1 MLYSLL
7 FAGQIGK
14 ERLTIEVWTDKTIS
28 PTEAIT
34 QSAAILIDQFS
45 SFRELAKKLTEEGAE
60 MSWQQLLT
68 PEQYDK
74 PLDQLNLSTHTYNS
88 LRRGGVITLGQLLE
102 KYNEGLSSLAGFGA
116 KSQEEV
122 EAVLKSLNLPFIP
135 EPKKQSKK
143 TRRSKTAIP
152 DESI

>member
-1 MLYSLL
+1 
-7 FAGQIGK
+7 
-14 ERLTIEVWTDKTIS
+14 
-28 PTEAIT
+28 
-34 QSAAILIDQFS
+34 
-45 SFRELAKKLTEEGAE
+45 
-60 MSWQQLLT
+60 LT

-135 EPKKQSKK
+135 EPKKQAKK
-143 TRRSKTAIP
+143 TRRSKAVIP